1 MGLQIRTAFV
11 RWNKREGR
19 RRKKQGALE
28 RAYLIIDA
36 VAQSK
41 AFVTDSSITGFFN
54 VDGKGGLVNMNR

>member
-1 MGLQIRTAFV
+1 MGLQIRTAFAH
-11 RWNKREGR
+11 WNKPESR

-41 AFVTDSSITGFFN
+41 AFVTDSSITGFFIA
-54 VDGKGGLVNMNR
+54 D